1 MMTPG
6 LRQFRSASLRVA
18 IPTGLPDD
26 MQDGIREIVEVHA
39 GNQRKGEANGLMRRV
54 CDEADA
60 DSAVL
65 MLHVKQYDDG
75 MGTDQLQ
82 KFYGTHGFV
91 VVQSEPVM
99 LMARQPFAGNM
110 SRYDC

>member
-1 MMTPG
+1 MTPG
-6 LRQFRSASLRVA
+6 LRQFKSASLRVA

-26 MQDGIREIVEVHA
+26 MQDGIREILDVQS
-39 GNQRKGEANGLMRRV
+39 GNQHKGHATCLLRAL

-91 VVQSEPVM
+91 VVQTNPVM
-99 LMARQPFAGNM
+99 LMARQPL
-110 SRYDC
+110 